1 MEKNSTSDEGY
12 RINGSVGRLAGRTAI
27 VTGASRGIGQA
38 IAIEFAKQGCA
49 VTLVATG
56 RAALE
61 QTASQ
66 IEADGGSAF
75 VHSFDVTSRE
85 SCFAAVKQC
94 ETEVGGIDI
103 LVNAAGAH
111 IAHRFLDYSAEDF
124 NQLLQVNLFGPLH
137 LMQAVLPSMQQRKYG
152 KIVNIASTA
161 GKWASAN
168 QSAYNTS
175 KHALVGL
182 TRCVAL
188 EVGALGV
195 NVNAICPGFVDTQM
209 MEDSMRAV
217 ATISNIGFEDFKAT
231 AMNRVVLRRPVTPR
245 EVANLAVYLA
255 SDESASMTG
264 QSIALDGGMLFL

>member
-1 MEKNSTSDEGY
+1 MEDSTSESG
-12 RINGSVGRLAGRTAI
+12 RQTEALVGRLAGRTAI

-38 IAIEFAKQGCA
+38 IAVEFARQGCA
-49 VTLVATG
+49 VSLVATG

-61 QTASQ
+61 NTASQ
-66 IEADGGSAF
+66 IQREGGRAL
-75 VHSFDVTSRE
+75 VQPFDVTDRE
-85 SCFAAVKQC
+85 SCFGAVKRC
-94 ETEVGGIDI
+94 ESELGKVEI

-111 IAHRFLDYSAEDF
+111 IANRFLDYSAEDF
-124 NQLLQVNLFGPLH
+124 NRLLQVNLFGPLH
-137 LMQAVLPSMQQRKYG
+137 LMQAVLPGMQQRKYG

-182 TRCVAL
+182 TRCVAM
-188 EVGALGV
+188 EAGAYGI

-209 MEDSMRAV
+209 MEDAMRAV
-217 ATISNIGFEDFKAT
+217 ATINNMGFEDFKAG
-231 AMNRVVLRRPVTPR
+231 AMSRVVLRRPVTPQ

-255 SDESASMTG
+255 SDESAAMTG
-264 QSIALDGGMLFL
+264 QSVGLDGGMLFV

>member
-1 MEKNSTSDEGY
+1 MEDNTSD
-12 RINGSVGRLAGRTAI
+12 RSRRTDAPIGRLAGRTAI

-38 IAIEFAKQGCA
+38 IALEFARQGCA
-49 VTLVATG
+49 VSLVATN

-61 QTASQ
+61 NTASQ
-66 IEADGGSAF
+66 IKGEGGRAF
-75 VHSFDVTSRE
+75 VQPFDVTDRE
-85 SCFAAVKQC
+85 SCFGAVQRC
-94 ETEVGGIDI
+94 EGEFDEVEI
-103 LVNAAGAH
+103 LVNGAGAH

-124 NQLLQVNLFGPLH
+124 NRLLQVNLFGPLH
-137 LMQAVLPSMQQRKYG
+137 LMQAVLPGMQQRKYG

-188 EVGALGV
+188 EAGALGV
-195 NVNAICPGFVDTQM
+195 NVNAICPGFVDTKM
-209 MEDSMRAV
+209 LEDAMRAV
-217 ATISNIGFEDFKAT
+217 ATINSMGFEDFKT
-231 AMNRVVLRRPVTPR
+231 NAMNRVVLRRPVTPQ

-255 SDESASMTG
+255 SDEAASMTG
-264 QSIALDGGMLFL
+264 QSIALDGGMLFV

>member
-1 MEKNSTSDEGY
+1 MENHTSDEGQ
-12 RINGSVGRLAGRTAI
+12 RMDSSVDRLAGRKAI
-27 VTGASRGIGQA
+27 ITGASRGIGQA
-38 IAIEFAKQGCA
+38 IAFEFARRGCA

-61 QTASQ
+61 QTASK
-66 IEADGGSAF
+66 IEQDGGIAY
-75 VHSFDVTSRE
+75 VQPFDVTSRE
-85 SCFAAVKQC
+85 SCFATVERC
-94 ETEVGGIDI
+94 EREFGGTDI
-103 LVNAAGAH
+103 LINAAGAH
-111 IAHRFLDYSAEDF
+111 IAHRFLDYSAEEF
-124 NQLLQVNLFGPLH
+124 NRLLQVNLFGPLH
-137 LMQAVLPSMQQRKYG
+137 LMQAVLPAMQQRKYG
-152 KIVNIASTA
+152 KIINIASTA

-217 ATISNIGFEDFKAT
+217 ATINNMEFEAFKT
-231 AMNRVVLRRPVTPR
+231 VAMNRVVLRRPVTPQ

-264 QSIALDGGMLFL
+264 QSIALDGGMLFV

>member
-1 MEKNSTSDEGY
+1 MENHASEKSQRTDS
-12 RINGSVGRLAGRTAI
+12 SSGRLAGRKAI

-38 IAIEFAKQGCA
+38 IAFGFARQGCA

-66 IEADGGSAF
+66 IEQDGGIAY
-75 VHSFDVTSRE
+75 VQPFDVTNRE
-85 SCFAAVKQC
+85 SCFATVDRC
-94 ETEVGGIDI
+94 ETEFGGTDI

-111 IAHRFLDYSAEDF
+111 IANRFLDYSAEDF
-124 NQLLQVNLFGPLH
+124 NRLMQVNLFGPLH
-137 LMQAVLPSMQQRKYG
+137 LMQAVLPGMQRRKYG

-195 NVNAICPGFVDTQM
+195 NVNAICPGFVGTQM

-217 ATISNIGFEDFKAT
+217 ATINNMEFEAFKT
-231 AMNRVVLRRPVTPR
+231 VAMNRVVLRRPVTPQ

-264 QSIALDGGMLFL
+264 QSVALDGGMLFV

>member
-1 MEKNSTSDEGY
+1 MEDSTSDEV
-12 RINGSVGRLAGRTAI
+12 RRTAAPLGRLAGRTAI

-38 IAIEFAKQGCA
+38 IAVEFARQGCA
-49 VTLVATG
+49 VSLVATG

-61 QTASQ
+61 NTASQ
-66 IEADGGSAF
+66 IQREGGRAL
-75 VHSFDVTSRE
+75 VQPFDVTDRE
-85 SCFAAVKQC
+85 SCFGAVKSC
-94 ETEVGGIDI
+94 ESEFGKVEI

-111 IAHRFLDYSAEDF
+111 IANRFLDYSAEDF
-124 NQLLQVNLFGPLH
+124 NRLLQVNLFGPLH
-137 LMQAVLPSMQQRKYG
+137 LMQAVLPGMQQRKYG

-182 TRCVAL
+182 TRCVAM
-188 EVGALGV
+188 EAGAYGI

-209 MEDSMRAV
+209 MEDAMRAV
-217 ATISNIGFEDFKAT
+217 ATINNMGFEDFKAG
-231 AMNRVVLRRPVTPR
+231 AMSRVVLRRPVTPQ

-255 SDESASMTG
+255 SDESAAMTG
-264 QSIALDGGMLFL
+264 QSVGLDGGMLFV